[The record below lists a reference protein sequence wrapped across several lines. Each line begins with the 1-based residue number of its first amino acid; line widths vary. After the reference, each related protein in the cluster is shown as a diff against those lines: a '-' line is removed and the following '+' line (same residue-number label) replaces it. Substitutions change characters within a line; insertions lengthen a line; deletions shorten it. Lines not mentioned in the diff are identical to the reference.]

1 MARSIEEHPR
11 RPRSLKLQFWLQ
23 FMLQVGARIAQL
35 LQLWGYGLGDWGTVF
50 NS

>member
-1 MARSIEEHPR
+1 MIRSFEEHPR
-11 RPRSLKLQFWLQ
+11 KPKSLKLQFWLQ